1 MGSEPRMIKL
11 HRVYGQPL
19 YVNIEQICAVYE
31 TDNGTTVEMLNK
43 SAFLVRETPELI
55 LRGEV

>member
-1 MGSEPRMIKL
+1 MIKL